1 MGKFTWEIQK
11 RQTHGYHF
19 MEGFSNHK
27 IQIAPPQRIQKN
39 RNKSLKTNPKKSLW
53 SWLESKE
60 IQPVLLVFT

>member
-1 MGKFTWEIQK
+1 
-11 RQTHGYHF
+11 